1 MTPPEQD
8 VLDRLIEE
16 GLSLYGQ
23 GDLDGAL
30 VVWERVLAQDPQNAL
45 ATSYVDY
52 VRTNYETLT
61 AESQEAGEGVPLPLA
76 SDSDPGYVIEV
87 IPGEEPKPGTPIAL
101 ASDDVDAGWDDEAVD
116 DKTLDLAAARPDA
129 LQLEPLAQA
138 EDTFDDATSEYDPRM
153 RVGEDTFTAHEQ
165 TSIRRRELGFV
176 RPAEDFEPPTRE
188 HRSVRDSPG
197 RSAAL
202 RDGSLD
208 LDAQA
213 TVRTPAGGEPT
224 RDLNL
229 ATAPTRDLP
238 GTLDALVSAPTREL
252 GLRQLALQP
261 TELHDTGET
270 RATRA
275 DVVLPFDPIDA
286 RAAQIL
292 AAVDEG
298 SPADEPVDERTRR
311 RITAL
316 VERAASWS
324 AAGDLDRAVAAVD
337 LALAEDPNTA
347 IAQKLIQRNRETIM
361 QVFQAFL
368 GDLARQPVL
377 ARPLHEL
384 ASAPISPRAAFLLS
398 RVDGSL
404 SIDEVLDVSGM
415 PRMEAY
421 RYLCQ
426 LFLRGILR

>member
-1 MTPPEQD
+1 MIDREQD

-30 VVWERVLAQDPQNAL
+30 VVWERVLAEDPQNAL

-52 VRTNYETLT
+52 VRTNYDALT
-61 AESQEAGEGVPLPLA
+61 AEGKEATESVPLPLA
-76 SDSDPGYVIEV
+76 SDLDPGYVIEV
-87 IPGEEPKPGTPIAL
+87 TPGEEPKPGTPIAL
-101 ASDDVDAGWDDEAVD
+101 ATDDIDAGWDDEVAD
-116 DKTLDLAAARPDA
+116 DKTLDLAAASPDA
-129 LQLEPLAQA
+129 LQVEPVADA

-153 RVGEDTFTAHEQ
+153 RIGEDTFTSHEQ

-176 RPAEDFEPPTRE
+176 RPADDFEPPTRE
-188 HRSVRDSPG
+188 HRSVRDL
-197 RSAAL
+197 A
-202 RDGSLD
+202 LD
-208 LDAQA
+208 LDAQS
-213 TVRTPAGGEPT
+213 TVPSAAPPSASEDAGEA
-224 RDLNL
+224 NL

-238 GTLDALVSAPTREL
+238 GALDALVSAPTREL

-261 TELHDTGET
+261 TELHQTGET
-270 RATRA
+270 RETRA
-275 DVVLPFDPIDA
+275 DLVLPFDPIDA

-298 SPADEPVDERTRR
+298 APAGEAADDRTRR
-311 RITAL
+311 RITTLA
-316 VERAASWS
+316 ERAAAWS
-324 AAGDLDRAVAAVD
+324 AAGDLDRAVAAAD
-337 LALAEDPNTA
+337 LALAEDPNSA
-347 IAQKLIQRNRETIM
+347 IAQKLIQRHRDTIM

-368 GDLARQPVL
+368 GDLARQPEL

-384 ASAPISPRAAFLLS
+384 SSAPISPRAAFLLS

-404 SIDEVLDVSGM
+404 TIDEILDVSGM